1 MSCLDDLNDFYG
13 FYDFYDFN
21 VFNDLTNRLIDQL
34 TLCAM
39 RSALNV
45 LQPGG

>member
-1 MSCLDDLNDFYG
+1 MSCLDDLNDFYGFYG

-21 VFNDLTNRLIDQL
+21 VFNDLANRLIDQM

-39 RSALNV
+39 R
-45 LQPGG
+45 

>member
-1 MSCLDDLNDFYG
+1 MSCLDDLNDFYGFYG

-39 RSALNV
+39 R
-45 LQPGG
+45 